1 MKMLRM
7 YSQLLLLLPLCLS
20 SLHAQATPYA
30 STRYAPAGGGY
41 KMNLVSNNSVVA
53 STPTMGTDNKGYFLI
68 APPNSSGIVI
78 DDNTVAAY
86 GETKCTVNYLEG
98 NYSAGLGFT
107 YAYHRVFAY
116 MPEAGFKLG
125 GLTAY
130 KINSNTFFTLYSDN
144 GITSGWRKI
153 DATGCSYKE
162 MGPHSA
168 GYFNAQFPF
177 EVRVYVKEI
186 PVDGKIVI
194 PDAMIAGYTRIF
206 QEDGAP
212 TLYVPADKAT
222 IKLDLTTSVVNYP
235 SNCRSNIDNLN
246 IDHKTLDAYK
256 FNSKET
262 RTVTYTCERVQ
273 PVKVKLKLDYA
284 TDSDPKKRVPLKS
297 GNNTIYSE
305 VTIYD
310 EQTNQ
315 SGKTIETTI
324 DKVKNIRIESKLSGS
339 DAEPGD
345 YKGNA
350 WLIATF
356 I

>member
-1 MKMLRM
+1 MKKLKI

-20 SLHAQATPYA
+20 SLQAQAI
-30 STRYAPAGGGY
+30 RYAAAGGGY
-41 KMNLVSNNSVVA
+41 KMSLISSNSVVA
-53 STPTMGTDNKGYFLI
+53 TNPTVGSDNNKYYLI

-78 DDNTVAAY
+78 NESTSQPFGRV
-86 GETKCTVNYLEG
+86 ECTVNFLEG
-98 NYSAGLGFT
+98 YYPPGLSDSF
-107 YAYHRVFAY
+107 AYHRVLAY
-116 MPEAGFKLG
+116 MPEAGFSLN

-130 KINSNTFFTLYSDN
+130 RINSNTFFTLYSDN
-144 GITSGWRKI
+144 GITRGWQNI
-153 DATGCSYKE
+153 PAYGCAKGN
-162 MGPHSA
+162 MGPLDTS
-168 GYFNAQFPF
+168 YFTVHFPF

-194 PDAMIAGYTRIF
+194 PDAMIAGYTRLF
-206 QEDGAP
+206 QDYGTP
-212 TLYVPADKAT
+212 TLYVPADKASV
-222 IKLDLTTSVVNYP
+222 KLNLATSVVHYP

-246 IDHKTLDAYK
+246 IDHKTLDAYE

-284 TDSDPKKRVPLKS
+284 TDTDPEKRVPLKS

-305 VTIYD
+305 VTLYD

-315 SGKTIETTI
+315 SGKEIETTI
-324 DKVKNIRIESKLSGS
+324 DKVKNIRIESQLSGS

>member
-20 SLHAQATPYA
+20 SLHAQAT
-30 STRYAPAGGGY
+30 RYAGSGGGY

-53 STPTMGTDNKGYFLI
+53 STPTIGTDSNEYFLI
-68 APPNSSGIVI
+68 APPNKTGIVI
-78 DDNTVAAY
+78 DDTSSQPFGQV
-86 GETKCTVNYLEG
+86 KCTVNYLEG
-98 NYSAGLGFT
+98 NYSAGLPWS

-116 MPEAGFKLG
+116 MPEAGFSLK

-144 GITSGWRKI
+144 GITSGWRNI
-153 DATGCSYKE
+153 SGRGCSNEE
-162 MGPHSA
+162 MGPLDTSFFTVH
-168 GYFNAQFPF
+168 FPF
-177 EVRVYVKEI
+177 EVRVYVKDI

-194 PDAMIAGYTRIF
+194 PNAMIAGYTRLF
-206 QEDGAP
+206 QDYGTP
-212 TLYVPADKAT
+212 TLYVPADKSSV
-222 IKLDLTTSVVNYP
+222 KLDLTTSVVNYP

-246 IDHKTLDAYK
+246 IDHKTLDAYE

-273 PVKVKLKLDYA
+273 PVKIKLKLDYV
-284 TDSDPKKRVPLKS
+284 TDDDPEKRVPLKS

-324 DKVKNIRIESKLSGS
+324 DKIKNIRIESQLSGS

>member
-20 SLHAQATPYA
+20 SLHAQA
-30 STRYAPAGGGY
+30 TRYAPAGGGY

-53 STPTMGTDNKGYFLI
+53 STPTMGTDNNEYFLI

-78 DDNTVAAY
+78 DQLTAAAY
-86 GETKCTVNYLEG
+86 GETICTVNYLEG
-98 NYSAGLGFT
+98 NYGKGLTQFS
-107 YAYHRVFAY
+107 AYHRVFAY
-116 MPEAGFKLG
+116 MPEAGFSLN
-125 GLTAY
+125 GLKAY
-130 KINSNTFFTLYSDN
+130 KINSNTFFTLYSEN
-144 GITSGWRKI
+144 GITSGWRNLA
-153 DATGCSYKE
+153 ATGCSYTE

-186 PVDGKIVI
+186 PVDGKIII

-206 QEDGAP
+206 QDPGTP

-246 IDHKTLDAYK
+246 IDHKTLDAYE

-284 TDSDPKKRVPLKS
+284 TDSDPEKRVPLKS
-297 GNNTIYSE
+297 GNNTIYSK
-305 VTIYD
+305 VMLYD
-310 EQTNQ
+310 EQTNK
-315 SGKTIETTI
+315 SGKEIETTI
-324 DKVKNIRIESKLSGS
+324 DKVKSIRIESQLSGS
-339 DAEPGD
+339 KAEPGD

-350 WLIATF
+350 WLISTF

>member
-1 MKMLRM
+1 MKNIKI
-7 YSQLLLLLPLCLS
+7 YSPLFLLLMLV
-20 SLHAQATPYA
+20 SLNAYSA
-30 STRYAPAGGGY
+30 TRYSGSGGGY

-53 STPTMGTDNKGYFLI
+53 NTATIGSDQNKYYLI
-68 APPNSSGIVI
+68 APANSSGIVI
-78 DDNTVAAY
+78 DESTSQPFGSVY
-86 GETKCTVNYLEG
+86 CTVNFLQG
-98 NYSAGLGFT
+98 NYSAGLGWS

-116 MPEAGFKLG
+116 MPEAGFTLN

-130 KINSNTFFTLYSDN
+130 KINSNTFFTLYSSN
-144 GITSGWRKI
+144 GITSGWRNI
-153 DATGCSYKE
+153 SGRGCSNEE
-162 MGPHSA
+162 MGPLATSFFTVH
-168 GYFNAQFPF
+168 FPF
-177 EVRVYVKEI
+177 EVRVYVKDI

-194 PDAMIAGYTRIF
+194 PNAMIAGYTRLF
-206 QEDGAP
+206 QDYGTP
-212 TLYVPADKAT
+212 TIYVPADKAT
-222 IKLDLTTSVVNYP
+222 VKLDLTTSVINYP

-246 IDHKTLDAYK
+246 IDHKTLDAFE

-273 PVKVKLKLDYA
+273 PVKVKLALDYV
-284 TDSDPKKRVPLKS
+284 TDSDPEKRVPLKS

-305 VTIYD
+305 LTLYD
-310 EQTNQ
+310 EQNNQ
-315 SGKTIETTI
+315 SGKTFETTI
-324 DKVKNIRIESKLSGS
+324 DKVKNIKIESKISGY

>member
-20 SLHAQATPYA
+20 SLHAQAT
-30 STRYAPAGGGY
+30 RYAGSGGGY

-53 STPTMGTDNKGYFLI
+53 STPTIGTDSNEYFLI
-68 APPNSSGIVI
+68 APPNKTGIVI
-78 DDNTVAAY
+78 DDTSSQPFGQV
-86 GETKCTVNYLEG
+86 KCTVNYLEG
-98 NYSAGLGFT
+98 NYSAGLPWS

-116 MPEAGFKLG
+116 MPEAGFSLK

-144 GITSGWRKI
+144 GITSGWRNI
-153 DATGCSYKE
+153 SGRGCSNEE
-162 MGPHSA
+162 MGPLDTSFFTVH
-168 GYFNAQFPF
+168 FPF
-177 EVRVYVKEI
+177 EVRVYVKDI

-194 PDAMIAGYTRIF
+194 PNAMIAGYTRLF
-206 QEDGAP
+206 QDYGTP
-212 TLYVPADKAT
+212 TLYVPADKSSV
-222 IKLDLTTSVVNYP
+222 KLDLTTSVVNYP

-246 IDHKTLDAYK
+246 IDHKTLDAYE

-273 PVKVKLKLDYA
+273 PVKIKLKLDYV
-284 TDSDPKKRVPLKS
+284 TDDDPEKRVPLKS

-324 DKVKNIRIESKLSGS
+324 DKVKNIRIESQLSGS

>member
-1 MKMLRM
+1 MKKLKI

-20 SLHAQATPYA
+20 SLQAQAT
-30 STRYAPAGGGY
+30 RYAGAGGGY
-41 KMNLVSNNSVVA
+41 KMSLISNNSVVA
-53 STPTMGTDNKGYFLI
+53 TTPTIGTDNNKYYLI
-68 APPNSSGIVI
+68 APPNSTGIVI
-78 DDNTVAAY
+78 NESTSQPFGQV
-86 GETKCTVNYLEG
+86 KCTVNFLEG
-98 NYSAGLGFT
+98 NYPAGLPASL
-107 YAYHRVFAY
+107 AYHRVLAY
-116 MPEAGFKLG
+116 MPEAGFSLN

-130 KINSNTFFTLYSDN
+130 RINSNTFFTLYSTN
-144 GITSGWRKI
+144 GITRAWQKI
-153 DATGCSYKE
+153 AGRGCSNEE
-162 MGPHSA
+162 MGPLDTSFFTVH
-168 GYFNAQFPF
+168 FPF

-194 PDAMIAGYTRIF
+194 PDAMIAGYTRLF
-206 QEDGAP
+206 QDTGTP
-212 TLYVPADKAT
+212 TLYVPADKAGV
-222 IKLDLTTSVVNYP
+222 KLDLATSVINYP

-246 IDHKTLDAYK
+246 IDHKTLDAFE

-284 TDSDPKKRVPLKS
+284 TDTDPEKRVPLKS

-305 VTIYD
+305 VTLYD

-324 DKVKNIRIESKLSGS
+324 DKVKNIRIESQLSGS

-345 YKGNA
+345 YKGNV